1 MKRSMLPPTAICFFL
16 FATLSFA
23 QQRIPAGTILPVQ
36 LNLTVKSNK
45 SKPGQKITARI
56 MQDVPLPG
64 RHRIPIGA
72 KVAGEVVSVVPQSPP
87 HRGELTIRFDKV
99 MTGKQEVPVIT
110 NLRALASMMDVFE
123 AQVPD
128 TGSDRG
134 TPWYWRT
141 TEQIGGQVNYH
152 GQGVITE
159 GNDVVG
165 HSTEDGV
172 LARASSSS
180 RGRCRDGFAGND
192 RLQALWV
199 FSSDACGIY
208 DYGEVILKH
217 AGRSDP
223 RGVITLQADRGN
235 VNLRSGSGLLLRV
248 IP

>member
-1 MKRSMLPPTAICFFL
+1 MVLA
-16 FATLSFA
+16 
-23 QQRIPAGTILPVQ
+23 
-36 LNLTVKSNK
+36 
-45 SKPGQKITARI
+45 
-56 MQDVPLPG
+56 DD
-64 RHRIPIGA
+64 GA
-72 KVAGEVVSVVPQSPP
+72 DWRAGE
-87 HRGELTIRFDKV
+87 
-99 MTGKQEVPVIT
+99 
-110 NLRALASMMDVFE
+110 
-123 AQVPD
+123 
-128 TGSDRG
+128 
-134 TPWYWRT
+134 
-141 TEQIGGQVNYH
+141 

-165 HSTEDGV
+165 HSAEDGV
-172 LARASSSS
+172 LARVSSSS